1 MYAVIWARTA
11 ASCERNF
18 DCKLAFLRYL
28 WMNTEGNIF
37 RLKFKLKLF
46 FSSPPFGL
54 RLYSRAA
61 SIRPKNSNLDIQDW
75 RGRFRVLLLFVQ
87 HFGLVLSCFSC
98 KCVSS
103 LFGVT
108 HTIQSLFPGLVK
120 LERVL
125 QLDHKEGEDVLN
137 HCPHLQLILLLIPP
151 CEH

>member
-11 ASCERNF
+11 ASCERSF

-37 RLKFKLKLF
+37 RLNLNWNFSFPLPPLDYVCIRARRQYGQRTLTLTSKTDVDVFAYFCCLF
-46 FSSPPFGL
+46 
-54 RLYSRAA
+54 
-61 SIRPKNSNLDIQDW
+61 NTLD
-75 RGRFRVLLLFVQ
+75 LF
-87 HFGLVLSCFSC
+87 LSCFSC